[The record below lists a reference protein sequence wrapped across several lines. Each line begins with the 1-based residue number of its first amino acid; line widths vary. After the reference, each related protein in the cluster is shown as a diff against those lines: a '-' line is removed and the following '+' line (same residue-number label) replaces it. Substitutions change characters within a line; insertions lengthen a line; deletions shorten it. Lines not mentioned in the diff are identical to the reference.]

1 MFLASLCGI
10 PLTLGFGAAWAY
22 TSTRRDAAPRCS
34 PILAWPLVLVLGTLP
49 LKVLLTRWPFY
60 LAFHASRPS
69 LDCLADRLAA
79 GQTIAGPEWA
89 GLFRVVATEVDP
101 SSGNVGLITDRDPA
115 GRSGFVRVGAAPSA
129 PTGRG
134 GGPLY
139 NMYLDLKLSDGWRCE
154 CED

>member
-22 TSTRRDAAPRCS
+22 TSTCRDAAPRRS
-34 PILAWPLVLVLGTLP
+34 PILAWPLVLALGTLP
-49 LKVLLTRWPFY
+49 LTMLLTRWPFY

-69 LDCLADRLAA
+69 LDRLADRLAA

-101 SSGNVGLITDRDPA
+101 SSGDVGLIIDRDPA

-139 NMYLDLKLSDGWRCE
+139 NLYLDLKLSDGWRYE